1 MRAGERNGAGPARAR
16 PNTHARVTRNGGRAE
31 VCVVGA
37 KSPSGASGERGADSG
52 WRADRGRVG
61 VQNEVDEGCCDALC
75 CGGDED
81 GRWIGVVWVVVD
93 KTDTAVT
100 FKLLNL
106 SLSGV

>member
-52 WRADRGRVG
+52 RRADRGRVG
-61 VQNEVDEGCCDALC
+61 VQNEVDEGGCDSFC
-75 CGGDED
+75 CGED
-81 GRWIGVVWVVVD
+81 GRWIGVVWDDRENRMQV
-93 KTDTAVT
+93 KT
-100 FKLLNL
+100 
-106 SLSGV
+106 GGG